1 MHRIRLGECFA
12 VAWAHVGS
20 LSRIKINIPTLLSKT
35 GPAPPPTEKYGYS
48 RVTGMGDRD
57 RDGGTLWGGNAG
69 ATGVGYI
76 VVGFSRVSTF
86 RNI

>member
-1 MHRIRLGECFA
+1 
-12 VAWAHVGS
+12 
-20 LSRIKINIPTLLSKT
+20 
-35 GPAPPPTEKYGYS
+35 
-48 RVTGMGDRD
+48 MGDRD

>member
-12 VAWAHVGS
+12 VAWARVGS

-35 GPAPPPTEKYGYS
+35 GTAAYREVRIFPGN
-48 RVTGMGDRD
+48 G
-57 RDGGTLWGGNAG
+57 DGGSRSGWGHTVGGNAG